1 MLVFAVLVC
10 VIGLLSFALTRW
22 LAHPDA
28 PIRLLDQPNQRSLHH
43 TPTPRTGGIAIC
55 VALLL
60 GWAMFLLFWRVE
72 AVPVQIVLGSVIVAA
87 VSVLDDRFGVSQA
100 LRLLVQIGA
109 VVMLVWDGFVIEGE
123 LVPGWELMSGPA
135 AAVFTVVLSLWLTNL
150 YNFMDGMDGFAGGMA
165 VIGFGAL
172 AVLGW
177 GQGDLLYAGS
187 ALAVSAAAAGFLVFN
202 FPPARIFM
210 GDSGS
215 TTLGFLVAAFSIW
228 ASRRGIAPAWVTL
241 MIFSPFVVDATV
253 TLLRRGARGEPV
265 WRPHRS
271 HYYQRL
277 VQIGWGHR
285 RTVLAE
291 YVAMLISALGA
302 LAANGADP
310 RVQWVMLVALA
321 GGYGLA
327 ALEIHRLER
336 RRDADIET

>member
-1 MLVFAVLVC
+1 MFTTVLVI
-10 VIGLLSFALTRW
+10 VLINLTSLALTAW
-22 LAHPDA
+22 LARPDA
-28 PIRLLDQPNQRSLHH
+28 PIRMLDHPNERSLHAR
-43 TPTPRTGGIAIC
+43 PTPRTGGLAIC
-55 VALLL
+55 AALLL
-60 GWAMFLLFWRVE
+60 GWLVSTVLYTQTV
-72 AVPVQIVLGSVIVAA
+72 VPAQMVWGAA
-87 VSVLDDRFGVSQA
+87 IIAGISILDDRFGLSQL
-100 LRLLVQIGA
+100 LRFVAQLGAA
-109 VVMLVWDGFVIEGE
+109 VVLISGYFVIQGE
-123 LVPGWELMSGPA
+123 ILPGMPVS
-135 AAVFTVVLSLWLTNL
+135 VLFATALTLLLTLWLTNL

-215 TTLGFLVAAFSIW
+215 TTLGFLVAAFSIG

-291 YVAMLISALGA
+291 YAVMLISALAA

-336 RRDADIET
+336 RRNADIET

>member
-1 MLVFAVLVC
+1 MFTTVLVI
-10 VIGLLSFALTRW
+10 VLINLTSLALTAW
-22 LAHPDA
+22 LARPDA
-28 PIRLLDQPNQRSLHH
+28 PIRMLDHPNERSLHAR
-43 TPTPRTGGIAIC
+43 PTPRTGGLAIC
-55 VALLL
+55 AALLL
-60 GWAMFLLFWRVE
+60 GWLVSTVLYTQTV
-72 AVPVQIVLGSVIVAA
+72 VPAQMVWGAA
-87 VSVLDDRFGVSQA
+87 IIAGISILDDRFGLSQL
-100 LRLLVQIGA
+100 LRFVAQLGAA
-109 VVMLVWDGFVIEGE
+109 VVLISGYFVIQGE
-123 LVPGWELMSGPA
+123 ILPGMPVS
-135 AAVFTVVLSLWLTNL
+135 VLFATALTPLLTLWLTNL

-215 TTLGFLVAAFSIW
+215 TTLGFLVAAFSIG

-291 YVAMLISALGA
+291 YAVMLISALAA

-336 RRDADIET
+336 RRNADIET